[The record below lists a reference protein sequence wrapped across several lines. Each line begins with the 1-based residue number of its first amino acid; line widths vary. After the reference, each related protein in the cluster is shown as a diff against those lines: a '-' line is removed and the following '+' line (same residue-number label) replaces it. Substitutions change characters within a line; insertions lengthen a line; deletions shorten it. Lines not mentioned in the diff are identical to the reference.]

1 MGNLRLAWAVG
12 GAAVAVLVAVTGGL
26 AAEDV
31 LSAKLDQSGAATISR
46 GGVELGVIELNAHGP
61 QWKHAPQATATAQVS
76 DLPDQAGKR
85 FVGTLPIPN
94 TDGGA
99 LRYIESVK
107 TLPRGLQLEYD
118 VVPTKGMKLNG
129 LQFSLCLPVAVY
141 AGKEV
146 AVSRAEGEPDIIGF
160 PTDQPFNGWGGE
172 AARLEVARNA
182 PEAITLD
189 LRAAADV
196 MMQDLRKW
204 ERPVYEIR
212 LPAISDDQGRD
223 VTADDRFH
231 LDLTVTFAGRVQVV
245 GP

>member
-12 GAAVAVLVAVTGGL
+12 GAAMAVLAAVTGGL
-26 AAEDV
+26 AAEGPV
-31 LSAKLDQSGAATISR
+31 SAKLDQSGAATISR

-61 QWKHAPQATATAQVS
+61 QWKHAPQATGAAQVS